1 MKKILLSTIFTALAV
16 TSAVAIDIPRGVF
29 RASEVETARAEAAE
43 DGVTVAYIA
52 FPEKIKI
59 S

>member
-1 MKKILLSTIFTALAV
+1 MKKILLSTLFSAYAV

-43 DGVTVAYIA
+43 DEVAVAYVS
-52 FPEKIKI
+52 FPENAKI